1 MSRALVVSRKRLS
14 ATIHLPIDQRT
25 GGLHRRKPVL
35 SIVCHASIAL
45 CLSIRR
51 RVCGTGGLD
60 DTHGVRPPRFGLL
73 ATVNRHQL
81 RS

>member
-14 ATIHLPIDQRT
+14 ATIHLPIDERT
-25 GGLHRRKPVL
+25 GGLHRRKPV
-35 SIVCHASIAL
+35 
-45 CLSIRR
+45 LSIRR